1 MNDIE
6 MEVDSVRI
14 DTNNL
19 PLVLLRERNGDRVLP
34 VWIGPAEAV
43 SINQALE
50 GEEPPRPMTHDLIR
64 QILGD
69 LQARVER
76 VVIRAVEGDTFF
88 ASLFIAVPDGQRRE
102 IDCRPSDGIAVALR
116 TEAPIYI
123 HADLLDRI
131 AKERAEMEARQREGR
146 VVLDPGNSTIH

>member
-1 MNDIE
+1 
-6 MEVDSVRI
+6 MEVDSVRL

-64 QILGD
+64 SILGD

-76 VVIRAVEGDTFF
+76 VLIRAVEGDTFF
-88 ASLFIAVPDGQRRE
+88 ASLFLDAKGERRE

-116 TEAPIYI
+116 TKAPIFI
-123 HADLLDRI
+123 HADLLERV
-131 AKERAEMEARQREGR
+131 ARERAAMEEQQREGR
-146 VVLDPGNSTIH
+146 VILDPGSTTIH